1 MLRPPFSQEAIP
13 INNWDVIVIGAGAAG
28 LMTCLEL
35 PSNLKVLLLNRNTSK
50 VSSSRWAQGGIA
62 SVVRQDDSFDLH
74 AEDTLKAGDG
84 LCDFQAVEM
93 LVKEAPGCVD
103 RLQNLG
109 MIFDQSSDQLATTLE
124 AAHSRRRV
132 LHVKDR
138 TGRALVEV
146 LEDHVE
152 NKKNILHCRGVR
164 VTELLIENEECKGVQ
179 VLDGANL
186 YWIQSRAVVLATG
199 GGGHLFTNTTNP
211 AQSSGEGIA
220 LAWKAGAAI
229 EDLEFV
235 QFHPTA
241 LKFYGAPC
249 FLISEALR
257 GEGAILVDKN
267 GESPVKNLENRDLA
281 TRDQVSRAIMKNM
294 HDNNVDHVGLDLR
307 YIDPEKIV
315 ERFPTILS
323 RCQDYGVNPLNE
335 LIPVAPAALYWMG
348 GVKTDLNACSTRKG
362 LYAVGEVA
370 STGVH
375 GANRL
380 ASNSLMECLVFARKM
395 SSIVLND
402 LSKVEKFDRSFQ
414 EFDIEDPKEDQI
426 SIISQWKLT
435 IIDKPLIEGKIEHL
449 GPIMNAFYI
458 YSNLLIKNEI
468 PLFESKLIDIKAD
481 NLHIHNIVLK
491 SSKPN
496 VKPLILQI
504 GNSLLSDTINCF
516 DQLNESPKV
525 KIKKTDITTNIP
537 KKLSF
542 GFNKKVKFFNFF
554 IPPFIAIFSL
564 ILFSSS
570 FIYFYSP
577 FENIERK
584 ELTNPE

>member
-1 MLRPPFSQEAIP
+1 MLRPPFSQEPIQ
-13 INNWDVIVIGAGAAG
+13 INNWDVIVVGAGAAG

-35 PSNLKVLLLNRNTSK
+35 PANLSVLLLNRNTSK

-146 LEDHVE
+146 LEDHIE
-152 NKKNILHCRGVR
+152 NQKNILHCRGVR
-164 VTELLIENEECKGVQ
+164 VTELLIENNECRGVQ

-281 TRDQVSRAIMKNM
+281 SRDQVSRAIMKNM
-294 HDNNVDHVGLDLR
+294 HNNNVDHVGLDLR

-335 LIPVAPAALYWMG
+335 VIPVAPAAHYWMG
-348 GVKTDLNACSTRKG
+348 GVKTDLNASSTRKG

-402 LSKVEKFDRSFQ
+402 ISKFVKFDRSFQ

-426 SIISQWKLT
+426 SIIAEKIDELRKLCWLNLGVSRNKVNMSKFLNF
-435 IIDKPLIEGKIEHL
+435 IQHDIDKLNKNDLLNSLEKIKFDQKITLSERNRRAL
-449 GPIMNAFYI
+449 
-458 YSNLLIKNEI
+458 NLLLDLKNRQITTITLLKACLFREESRGGHYRDDFPDKDKNWECHTRQQLDQKIQKRFIKN
-468 PLFESKLIDIKAD
+468 
-481 NLHIHNIVLK
+481 
-491 SSKPN
+491 
-496 VKPLILQI
+496 
-504 GNSLLSDTINCF
+504 
-516 DQLNESPKV
+516 
-525 KIKKTDITTNIP
+525 
-537 KKLSF
+537 
-542 GFNKKVKFFNFF
+542 
-554 IPPFIAIFSL
+554 
-564 ILFSSS
+564 
-570 FIYFYSP
+570 
-577 FENIERK
+577 
-584 ELTNPE
+584 

>member
-1 MLRPPFSQEAIP
+1 MLRPPFSQEPIP

-28 LMTCLEL
+28 LMASLEL
-35 PSNLKVLLLNRNTSK
+35 PTDLKVLLLNRNTSK

-62 SVVRQDDSFDLH
+62 SVIRKDDSFDLH
-74 AEDTLKAGDG
+74 ADDTLKAGDG

-164 VTELLIENEECKGVQ
+164 VTELLIEHDVCKGVQ

-220 LAWKAGAAI
+220 LAWNAGAAI

-267 GESPVKNLENRDLA
+267 GESPVKNLKNRDLA

-294 HDNNVDHVGLDLR
+294 NENNVDHVGLDLR

-335 LIPVAPAALYWMG
+335 VIPVAPAAHYWMG
-348 GVKTDLNACSTRKG
+348 GVKTDLNASTTRKG

-402 LSKVEKFDRSFQ
+402 PPKLVKFQRSSQ
-414 EFDIEDPKEDQI
+414 EFDTQDPKEDQI
-426 SIISQWKLT
+426 YKIAEKIDELRKLCWLNLGVSRKKENMSKFLNF
-435 IIDKPLIEGKIEHL
+435 IQDDIDKLHKNALLNSLEKIKFDQKIKLSERNRRVL
-449 GPIMNAFYI
+449 
-458 YSNLLIKNEI
+458 NLLLDLKNRQITTITLLKACLFREESRGGHYRDDFPDKDKNWECHTRQQLGQTTYKRFIKN
-468 PLFESKLIDIKAD
+468 
-481 NLHIHNIVLK
+481 
-491 SSKPN
+491 
-496 VKPLILQI
+496 
-504 GNSLLSDTINCF
+504 
-516 DQLNESPKV
+516 
-525 KIKKTDITTNIP
+525 
-537 KKLSF
+537 
-542 GFNKKVKFFNFF
+542 
-554 IPPFIAIFSL
+554 
-564 ILFSSS
+564 
-570 FIYFYSP
+570 
-577 FENIERK
+577 
-584 ELTNPE
+584 

>member
-1 MLRPPFSQEAIP
+1 MLRPPFSPETIP
-13 INNWDVIVIGAGAAG
+13 INNWDVIVVGAGAAG

-35 PSNLKVLLLNRNTSK
+35 PENLKVLLLNRNTSK

-62 SVVRQDDSFDLH
+62 SVVRKEDSFDLH

-84 LCDFQAVEM
+84 LCDFKAVEM

-103 RLQNLG
+103 RLQHLG
-109 MIFDQSSDQLATTLE
+109 MIFDQSSNQLATTLE

-146 LEDHVE
+146 LEDHIE

-164 VTELLIENEECKGVQ
+164 VTELLIENEKCQGVQ

-257 GEGAILVDKN
+257 GEGAVLVDKN
-267 GESPVKNLENRDLA
+267 GESPVKNLKNRDLS

-294 HDNNVDHVGLDLR
+294 HDNNIDHVCLDLR

-315 ERFPTILS
+315 ERFPTIVS

-335 LIPVAPAALYWMG
+335 VIPVAPAAHYWMG
-348 GVKTDLNACSTRKG
+348 GVKTDLNACSTTKG

-402 LSKVEKFDRSFQ
+402 PPKFAKLDRTIEQ
-414 EFDIEDPKEDQI
+414 FDIEEPKEDQI
-426 SIISQWKLT
+426 SKTAEKIDELRKLCWLNLGVSRNQFNMN
-435 IIDKPLIEGKIEHL
+435 KFLNKIEADIDEL
-449 GPIMNAFYI
+449 YKNALLTCLEKIKFDQQI
-458 YSNLLIKNEI
+458 KLNERNRRLLNLLIDLKNRQRTTITLLHACLFREESRGGHYRDDYPDKEKNWECHTRQQFGQEI
-468 PLFESKLIDIKAD
+468 TKRFIK
-481 NLHIHNIVLK
+481 N
-491 SSKPN
+491 
-496 VKPLILQI
+496 
-504 GNSLLSDTINCF
+504 
-516 DQLNESPKV
+516 
-525 KIKKTDITTNIP
+525 
-537 KKLSF
+537 
-542 GFNKKVKFFNFF
+542 
-554 IPPFIAIFSL
+554 
-564 ILFSSS
+564 
-570 FIYFYSP
+570 
-577 FENIERK
+577 
-584 ELTNPE
+584 

>member
-1 MLRPPFSQEAIP
+1 MLRPPFSQEP
-13 INNWDVIVIGAGAAG
+13 ISINTWDVIVIGAGAAG

-50 VSSSRWAQGGIA
+50 ASSSRWAQGGIA
-62 SVVRQDDSFDLH
+62 SVVRPDDSFDLH

-84 LCDFQAVEM
+84 LCDFKAVEM
-93 LVKEAPGCVD
+93 LVREAPGCVD

-109 MIFDQSSDQLATTLE
+109 MIFDQNCDQLATTLE

-152 NKKNILHCRGVR
+152 NKENILHCRGVR

-179 VLDGANL
+179 VLDGSNL
-186 YWIQSRAVVLATG
+186 YWITSRAVVLATG

-229 EDLEFV
+229 EDLEFI

-257 GEGAILVDKN
+257 GEGAVLVDKN
-267 GESPVKNLENRDLA
+267 GESPVKYLQNRDLA

-335 LIPVAPAALYWMG
+335 VIPVAPAAHYWMG
-348 GVKTDLNACSTRKG
+348 GVRTDLNASSNRKG

-395 SSIVLND
+395 SSIVLNNPLNLRKLERTKEEVYIQD
-402 LSKVEKFDRSFQ
+402 PP
-414 EFDIEDPKEDQI
+414 EDNI
-426 SIISQWKLT
+426 SIIA
-435 IIDKPLIEGKIEHL
+435 GKIDELRKLCWINL
-449 GPIMNAFYI
+449 GVSRNKSNMIQFLNHMQTEMDQLKKNPLLNSLVQIEFDQTIKLNEPNRRGL
-458 YSNLLIKNEI
+458 NLLLDLKNRQITTLTLLKACLFRKESRGGHYRDDFPIKDKNWECHTRQQLNQEIKKRYIKN
-468 PLFESKLIDIKAD
+468 
-481 NLHIHNIVLK
+481 
-491 SSKPN
+491 
-496 VKPLILQI
+496 
-504 GNSLLSDTINCF
+504 
-516 DQLNESPKV
+516 
-525 KIKKTDITTNIP
+525 
-537 KKLSF
+537 
-542 GFNKKVKFFNFF
+542 
-554 IPPFIAIFSL
+554 
-564 ILFSSS
+564 
-570 FIYFYSP
+570 
-577 FENIERK
+577 
-584 ELTNPE
+584 

>member
-1 MLRPPFSQEAIP
+1 MLRPPFSQEPIP
-13 INNWDVIVIGAGAAG
+13 LNNWDVIVIGAGAAG

-35 PSNLKVLLLNRNTSK
+35 PANLKVLLLNRNTSK
-50 VSSSRWAQGGIA
+50 ISSSRWAQGGIA

-74 AEDTLKAGDG
+74 ADDTLKAGDG

-93 LVKEAPGCVD
+93 LVKEAPGCVN

-146 LEDHVE
+146 LEDHIE

-164 VTELLIENEECKGVQ
+164 VTELFVDNEECKGVQ

-267 GESPVKNLENRDLA
+267 GESPVKNLKNRDLA

-294 HDNNVDHVGLDLR
+294 HDNDVDHVGLDLR

-315 ERFPTILS
+315 ERFPTIIS

-335 LIPVAPAALYWMG
+335 VIPVAPAAHYWMG
-348 GVKTDLNACSTRKG
+348 GVKTDLNASSTRKG

-395 SSIVLND
+395 SSIVLNEP
-402 LSKVEKFDRSFQ
+402 SKFEKFDRSFQ
-414 EFDIEDPKEDQI
+414 EFDIQDPKEDQI
-426 SIISQWKLT
+426 SQISEKIDELRKLCW
-435 IIDKPLIEGKIEHL
+435 
-449 GPIMNAFYI
+449 
-458 YSNLLIKNEI
+458 SNLGVSRNKVNMSKFLHNIQADFSQLQKNDLLNSLEKIKFHQKIKLSERNRRALNLLLDLKNRQITTITLLKACLFREESRGGHYRDDFPDKDKNWECHTRQQLDQKIQKRFIKN
-468 PLFESKLIDIKAD
+468 
-481 NLHIHNIVLK
+481 
-491 SSKPN
+491 
-496 VKPLILQI
+496 
-504 GNSLLSDTINCF
+504 
-516 DQLNESPKV
+516 
-525 KIKKTDITTNIP
+525 
-537 KKLSF
+537 
-542 GFNKKVKFFNFF
+542 
-554 IPPFIAIFSL
+554 
-564 ILFSSS
+564 
-570 FIYFYSP
+570 
-577 FENIERK
+577 
-584 ELTNPE
+584 

>member
-1 MLRPPFSQEAIP
+1 MLRPPFSQEP
-13 INNWDVIVIGAGAAG
+13 ILLNNWDVIVVGAGAAG

-50 VSSSRWAQGGIA
+50 ISSSRWAQGGIA

-146 LEDHVE
+146 LEDHIE

-164 VTELLIENEECKGVQ
+164 VTELFIENEECKGVQ

-267 GESPVKNLENRDLA
+267 GQSPVRNLKNRDLA

-335 LIPVAPAALYWMG
+335 VIPVAPAAHYWMG
-348 GVKTDLNACSTRKG
+348 GVKTDLNASSTRKG

-395 SSIVLND
+395 SSIVLNGP
-402 LSKVEKFDRSFQ
+402 SKFEKFDRSLK
-414 EFDIEDPKEDQI
+414 EFDIQDQKEDQI
-426 SIISQWKLT
+426 SQISEKIDELRKLCWSNLGVSRNNVNMSKFLHNIQVDISQLQKNDLLSSLEKIKFHQKIKLSERNRRA
-435 IIDKPLIEGKIEHL
+435 L
-449 GPIMNAFYI
+449 
-458 YSNLLIKNEI
+458 NLLLDLKNRQITTITLLKACLFREESRGGHYRDDFPDKDKNWECHTRQQLNQKIQKRFIKN
-468 PLFESKLIDIKAD
+468 
-481 NLHIHNIVLK
+481 
-491 SSKPN
+491 
-496 VKPLILQI
+496 
-504 GNSLLSDTINCF
+504 
-516 DQLNESPKV
+516 
-525 KIKKTDITTNIP
+525 
-537 KKLSF
+537 
-542 GFNKKVKFFNFF
+542 
-554 IPPFIAIFSL
+554 
-564 ILFSSS
+564 
-570 FIYFYSP
+570 
-577 FENIERK
+577 
-584 ELTNPE
+584 

>member
-1 MLRPPFSQEAIP
+1 MLRPPFSQEPIP
-13 INNWDVIVIGAGAAG
+13 LNNWDVIVIGAGAAG

-35 PSNLKVLLLNRNTSK
+35 PPNLKVLLLNRNTSK
-50 VSSSRWAQGGIA
+50 TSSSRRAQGGIA
-62 SVVRQDDSFDLH
+62 SVIRNDDSFDLH
-74 AEDTLKAGDG
+74 ADDTLKAGDG

-93 LVKEAPGCVD
+93 LVKEAPGCVE

-146 LEDHVE
+146 LEDHIE
-152 NKKNILHCRGVR
+152 NQKNILHCRGVR
-164 VTELLIENEECKGVQ
+164 VTELLIENEECRGVQ

-267 GESPVKNLENRDLA
+267 GESPVRNLKNRDLA

-294 HDNNVDHVGLDLR
+294 HDNDVDHVGLDLR

-315 ERFPTILS
+315 ERFPTIIS

-335 LIPVAPAALYWMG
+335 VIPVAPAAHYWMG
-348 GVKTDLNACSTRKG
+348 GVKTDLNASSTRKG

-395 SSIVLND
+395 SSIVLNE
-402 LSKVEKFDRSFQ
+402 LSKFEKFDRSFQ

-426 SIISQWKLT
+426 SIIAEKIDELRKLCWLNLGVSRNKVNMSKFLNR
-435 IIDKPLIEGKIEHL
+435 IQNDIDKLNTNDLLNCLEKIKFDQKVKLSERNRRAL
-449 GPIMNAFYI
+449 
-458 YSNLLIKNEI
+458 NLLLDLKNRQITTITLLKACLFREESRGGHYRDDFPDKDKNWECHTRQQLDQRIQKRFIKN
-468 PLFESKLIDIKAD
+468 
-481 NLHIHNIVLK
+481 
-491 SSKPN
+491 
-496 VKPLILQI
+496 
-504 GNSLLSDTINCF
+504 
-516 DQLNESPKV
+516 
-525 KIKKTDITTNIP
+525 
-537 KKLSF
+537 
-542 GFNKKVKFFNFF
+542 
-554 IPPFIAIFSL
+554 
-564 ILFSSS
+564 
-570 FIYFYSP
+570 
-577 FENIERK
+577 
-584 ELTNPE
+584 

>member
-1 MLRPPFSQEAIP
+1 MLRPPFSQEP
-13 INNWDVIVIGAGAAG
+13 ISINTWDVIVIGAGAAG

-50 VSSSRWAQGGIA
+50 ASSSRWAQGGIA
-62 SVVRQDDSFDLH
+62 SVVRPDDSFDLH

-84 LCDFQAVEM
+84 LCDFKAVEM
-93 LVKEAPGCVD
+93 LVREAPGCVD

-109 MIFDQSSDQLATTLE
+109 MIFDQNSDQLATTLE

-152 NKKNILHCRGVR
+152 NKENILHCRGVR

-179 VLDGANL
+179 VLDGSNL
-186 YWIQSRAVVLATG
+186 YWITSRAVVLATG

-229 EDLEFV
+229 EDLEFI

-257 GEGAILVDKN
+257 GEGAVLVDKN
-267 GESPVKNLENRDLA
+267 GESPVKYLQNRDLA

-335 LIPVAPAALYWMG
+335 VIPVAPAAHYWMG
-348 GVKTDLNACSTRKG
+348 GVRTDLNASSNRKG

-395 SSIVLND
+395 SSIVLNNP
-402 LSKVEKFDRSFQ
+402 LNLRKLERTKE
-414 EFDIEDPKEDQI
+414 EFNIQDPPEDHI
-426 SIISQWKLT
+426 SIIA
-435 IIDKPLIEGKIEHL
+435 GKIDELRKSCWINL
-449 GPIMNAFYI
+449 GVSRNKSNMIQFLNHMQTEMDQLKKNPLLNSLVQIEFDQTIKLNEPNRRGL
-458 YSNLLIKNEI
+458 NLLLDLKNRQI
-468 PLFESKLIDIKAD
+468 TTLTLLKACLFRKESRGGHYRDD
-481 NLHIHNIVLK
+481 FP
-491 SSKPN
+491 SKDEN
-496 VKPLILQI
+496 WACHTRQ
-504 GNSLLSDTINCF
+504 
-516 DQLNESPKV
+516 QLNKA
-525 KIKKTDITTNIP
+525 IKKRIIRN
-537 KKLSF
+537 
-542 GFNKKVKFFNFF
+542 
-554 IPPFIAIFSL
+554 
-564 ILFSSS
+564 
-570 FIYFYSP
+570 
-577 FENIERK
+577 
-584 ELTNPE
+584 

>member
-1 MLRPPFSQEAIP
+1 MLRPPFSQEPIP

-62 SVVRQDDSFDLH
+62 SVVRKDDSFDLH

-109 MIFDQSSDQLATTLE
+109 MVFDQSSDQLATTLE

-146 LEDHVE
+146 LEDHIE
-152 NKKNILHCRGVR
+152 NQKNILHSRGVR
-164 VTELLIENEECKGVQ
+164 VTELLIENKECKGVQ

-186 YWIQSRAVVLATG
+186 YWIKSRAVVLATG

-211 AQSSGEGIA
+211 TQSSGEGIA
-220 LAWKAGAAI
+220 LAWNAGAAI

-307 YIDPEKIV
+307 YINPEKIV

-335 LIPVAPAALYWMG
+335 VIPVAPAAHYWMG
-348 GVKTDLNACSTRKG
+348 GVKTNLNASSTRKG

-402 LSKVEKFDRSFQ
+402 LPKFPKYDRSFQ

-426 SIISQWKLT
+426 SIIAEKIDELRKLCWLNLGVSRNKVNMSKFLNF
-435 IIDKPLIEGKIEHL
+435 IQDDIDKLHKNALLNSLEKIKYDQKIKLSERNRRAL
-449 GPIMNAFYI
+449 
-458 YSNLLIKNEI
+458 NLLLDLKNRQITTITLLKACLFREESRGGHYRDDFSNKDKNWECHTRQQLDKKIQKRFIKN
-468 PLFESKLIDIKAD
+468 
-481 NLHIHNIVLK
+481 
-491 SSKPN
+491 
-496 VKPLILQI
+496 
-504 GNSLLSDTINCF
+504 
-516 DQLNESPKV
+516 
-525 KIKKTDITTNIP
+525 
-537 KKLSF
+537 
-542 GFNKKVKFFNFF
+542 
-554 IPPFIAIFSL
+554 
-564 ILFSSS
+564 
-570 FIYFYSP
+570 
-577 FENIERK
+577 
-584 ELTNPE
+584 

>member
-1 MLRPPFSQEAIP
+1 MLRPPFSQEPIP

-74 AEDTLKAGDG
+74 ADDTLKAGDG

-93 LVKEAPGCVD
+93 LVKEAPGCVE

-109 MIFDQSSDQLATTLE
+109 MIFDQCSDQLATTLE

-146 LEDHVE
+146 LEDHIE
-152 NKKNILHCRGVR
+152 NQKNILHCRGVR
-164 VTELLIENEECKGVQ
+164 VTELHIENKECRGVQ

-186 YWIQSRAVVLATG
+186 YWIKSRAVVLATG

-267 GESPVKNLENRDLA
+267 GESPVKNLENRDLS

-335 LIPVAPAALYWMG
+335 VIPVAPAAHYWMG
-348 GVKTDLNACSTRKG
+348 GVKTDLNASSTRKG

-402 LSKVEKFDRSFQ
+402 LSKFEKFDRSFQ

-426 SIISQWKLT
+426 SIIAEKIDELRKLCWLNLGVSRNKVNMSKFLNY
-435 IIDKPLIEGKIEHL
+435 IQNDIDKLNKNDLLNSLEKIKFDQNIKLSERNRRAL
-449 GPIMNAFYI
+449 
-458 YSNLLIKNEI
+458 NLLLDLKNRQITTITLLKACLFREESRGGHYRDDFPNKDKNWQCHTRQQLDQKIQKRFIKN
-468 PLFESKLIDIKAD
+468 
-481 NLHIHNIVLK
+481 
-491 SSKPN
+491 
-496 VKPLILQI
+496 
-504 GNSLLSDTINCF
+504 
-516 DQLNESPKV
+516 
-525 KIKKTDITTNIP
+525 
-537 KKLSF
+537 
-542 GFNKKVKFFNFF
+542 
-554 IPPFIAIFSL
+554 
-564 ILFSSS
+564 
-570 FIYFYSP
+570 
-577 FENIERK
+577 
-584 ELTNPE
+584 

>member
-1 MLRPPFSQEAIP
+1 MLRAPFSQELIP
-13 INNWDVIVIGAGAAG
+13 INNWDVIVVGAGAAG

-35 PSNLKVLLLNRNTSK
+35 PASLKVLLLNRNTSK

-62 SVVRQDDSFDLH
+62 SVIRQDDSFDLH
-74 AEDTLKAGDG
+74 AHDTLKAGDG

-146 LEDHVE
+146 LEDHIE

-164 VTELLIENEECKGVQ
+164 VTELLIDNEECKGVQ

-186 YWIQSRAVVLATG
+186 YWIQSRAFVLATG

-267 GESPVKNLENRDLA
+267 GESPVKNLEDRDLA
-281 TRDQVSRAIMKNM
+281 SRDQVSRAIIENM
-294 HDNNVDHVGLDLR
+294 HNNNVDHVGLDLR

-335 LIPVAPAALYWMG
+335 VIPVAPAAHYWMG
-348 GVKTDLNACSTRKG
+348 GVKTDLDASSTRKG

-380 ASNSLMECLVFARKM
+380 ASNSLMECLVFARKL
-395 SSIVLND
+395 SGIVLND
-402 LSKVEKFDRSFQ
+402 LTEFTKFDRSLQ
-414 EFDIEDPKEDQI
+414 EFDIQDPKEGQI
-426 SIISQWKLT
+426 SKIVEKIDELRKLCWLNLGVSRNK
-435 IIDKPLIEGKIEHL
+435 INMSKFLNFIQDDIDKLHKNALLNTLEKIKFDQKIKLSERNRRAL
-449 GPIMNAFYI
+449 
-458 YSNLLIKNEI
+458 NLLLDLKNRQITTITLLKACLFREESRGGHYRDDFPDKDKNWECHTRQQLDQKIQKRFIKN
-468 PLFESKLIDIKAD
+468 
-481 NLHIHNIVLK
+481 
-491 SSKPN
+491 
-496 VKPLILQI
+496 
-504 GNSLLSDTINCF
+504 
-516 DQLNESPKV
+516 
-525 KIKKTDITTNIP
+525 
-537 KKLSF
+537 
-542 GFNKKVKFFNFF
+542 
-554 IPPFIAIFSL
+554 
-564 ILFSSS
+564 
-570 FIYFYSP
+570 
-577 FENIERK
+577 
-584 ELTNPE
+584 

>member
-1 MLRPPFSQEAIP
+1 MLRPPFSQEP
-13 INNWDVIVIGAGAAG
+13 ISINKWDVIVIGAGAAG

-50 VSSSRWAQGGIA
+50 ASSSRWAQGGIA
-62 SVVRQDDSFDLH
+62 SVVRPDDSFELH

-84 LCDFQAVEM
+84 LCDFKAVEM
-93 LVKEAPGCVD
+93 LVREAPGCVN

-109 MIFDQSSDQLATTLE
+109 MIFDQNCDQLATTLE

-152 NKKNILHCRGVR
+152 NKENILHCRGVR

-179 VLDGANL
+179 VLDGSNL
-186 YWIQSRAVVLATG
+186 YWITSRAVVLATG

-229 EDLEFV
+229 EDLEFI

-257 GEGAILVDKN
+257 GEGAVLVDKN
-267 GESPVKNLENRDLA
+267 GESPVKYLQNRDLA

-335 LIPVAPAALYWMG
+335 VIPVAPAAHYWMG
-348 GVKTDLNACSTRKG
+348 GVRTDLNASCNRKG

-395 SSIVLND
+395 SSIVLNNPLNLRKSERTKEEVYIQD
-402 LSKVEKFDRSFQ
+402 PP
-414 EFDIEDPKEDQI
+414 EDNI
-426 SIISQWKLT
+426 SIIA
-435 IIDKPLIEGKIEHL
+435 GKIDELRKSCWINL
-449 GPIMNAFYI
+449 GVSRNKINMIKFLNHIQNDMDQLQKNPLLNSLHQIEFNQKVKLNEPKRREI
-458 YSNLLIKNEI
+458 NLLLDLQNRQITTLTLLKACLFRKESRGGHYRDDFPTKDKNWECHTRQQLNKEIKKRFIKN
-468 PLFESKLIDIKAD
+468 
-481 NLHIHNIVLK
+481 
-491 SSKPN
+491 
-496 VKPLILQI
+496 
-504 GNSLLSDTINCF
+504 
-516 DQLNESPKV
+516 
-525 KIKKTDITTNIP
+525 
-537 KKLSF
+537 
-542 GFNKKVKFFNFF
+542 
-554 IPPFIAIFSL
+554 
-564 ILFSSS
+564 
-570 FIYFYSP
+570 
-577 FENIERK
+577 
-584 ELTNPE
+584 

>member
-1 MLRPPFSQEAIP
+1 MLRPPFSQELIP

-93 LVKEAPGCVD
+93 LVKEAPSCVD

-146 LEDHVE
+146 LEDHIE
-152 NKKNILHCRGVR
+152 NQKNILHCRGVR
-164 VTELLIENEECKGVQ
+164 VTELFIDNEECKGVQ

-186 YWIQSRAVVLATG
+186 YWIKSRAVVLATG

-335 LIPVAPAALYWMG
+335 VIPVAPAAHYWMG
-348 GVKTDLNACSTRKG
+348 GVKTDLNASSTRKG

-402 LSKVEKFDRSFQ
+402 LSEFEKFDRSFQ

-426 SIISQWKLT
+426 SIIAEKIDELRKLCWLNLGVSRNKVNMSKFLNY
-435 IIDKPLIEGKIEHL
+435 IQNDIDKLNKNDLLNCLEKIKFDQKIKLSERNRRAL
-449 GPIMNAFYI
+449 
-458 YSNLLIKNEI
+458 NLLLDLKNRQITTITLLKACLFREESRGGHFRDDFPDKDKNWECHTRQQLDQKIQKRFIKN
-468 PLFESKLIDIKAD
+468 
-481 NLHIHNIVLK
+481 
-491 SSKPN
+491 
-496 VKPLILQI
+496 
-504 GNSLLSDTINCF
+504 
-516 DQLNESPKV
+516 
-525 KIKKTDITTNIP
+525 
-537 KKLSF
+537 
-542 GFNKKVKFFNFF
+542 
-554 IPPFIAIFSL
+554 
-564 ILFSSS
+564 
-570 FIYFYSP
+570 
-577 FENIERK
+577 
-584 ELTNPE
+584 

>member
-1 MLRPPFSQEAIP
+1 MLRPPFSQEP
-13 INNWDVIVIGAGAAG
+13 ISINTWDVIVIGAGAAG

-35 PSNLKVLLLNRNTSK
+35 PANLKVLLLNRNTSK
-50 VSSSRWAQGGIA
+50 ASSSRWAQGGIA
-62 SVVRQDDSFDLH
+62 SVVRPDDSFDLH
-74 AEDTLKAGDG
+74 VQDTLKAGDG
-84 LCDFQAVEM
+84 LCDFKAVEM
-93 LVKEAPGCVD
+93 LVREAPGCVD

-109 MIFDQSSDQLATTLE
+109 MIFDQTHEQLATTLE

-164 VTELLIENEECKGVQ
+164 VTELLIENDECKGVQ
-179 VLDGANL
+179 VLDGSNL
-186 YWIQSRAVVLATG
+186 YWITSRAVVLATG

-211 AQSSGEGIA
+211 TQSSGEGIA

-229 EDLEFV
+229 EDLEFI

-257 GEGAILVDKN
+257 GEGAILIDKN
-267 GESPVKNLENRDLA
+267 GESPVKNLQNRDLA
-281 TRDQVSRAIMKNM
+281 SRDQVSRAIMKNM
-294 HDNNVDHVGLDLR
+294 HDNNIDYVGLDLR
-307 YIDPEKIV
+307 YIDPEKII

-335 LIPVAPAALYWMG
+335 VIPVAPAAHYWMG
-348 GVKTDLNACSTRKG
+348 GIRTDLNSSSTRKG

-395 SSIVLND
+395 SSIVLNSP
-402 LSKVEKFDRSFQ
+402 LNLRKIDRLIE
-414 EFDIEDPKEDQI
+414 EFDIPDPEEEYI
-426 SIISQWKLT
+426 SKIAAK
-435 IIDKPLIEGKIEHL
+435 IDELRKSCWVNLGVSRNKSNMIKFLNNIQNDIEQ
-449 GPIMNAFYI
+449 
-458 YSNLLIKNEI
+458 
-468 PLFESKLIDIKAD
+468 
-481 NLHIHNIVLK
+481 
-491 SSKPN
+491 
-496 VKPLILQI
+496 LQK
-504 GNSLLSDTINCF
+504 NSLLNSLEIIEIDQQIKLNEPNRRGLNLLLDLKNRQITTLTLLKACLFREESRGGHYRYDYPIKDKKWECHTRQ
-516 DQLNESPKV
+516 QLNQ
-525 KIKKTDITTNIP
+525 KIKKR
-537 KKLSF
+537 
-542 GFNKKVKFFNFF
+542 F
-554 IPPFIAIFSL
+554 IK
-564 ILFSSS
+564 
-570 FIYFYSP
+570 
-577 FENIERK
+577 N
-584 ELTNPE
+584 

>member
-1 MLRPPFSQEAIP
+1 MLRAPFSQQP
-13 INNWDVIVIGAGAAG
+13 ISIDDWDVIVIGAGAAG

-35 PSNLKVLLLNRNTSK
+35 PENLKVLLLNRNTSK

-62 SVVRQDDSFDLH
+62 SVVRPDDSFDLH
-74 AEDTLKAGDG
+74 SQDTLKAGDG
-84 LCDFQAVEM
+84 LCDYEAVKM
-93 LVKEAPGCVD
+93 LVKEAPDCVD

-109 MIFDQSSDQLATTLE
+109 MIFDQNCDQLATTLE

-164 VTELLIENEECKGVQ
+164 VTELLIDNDQCKGVQ
-179 VLDGANL
+179 VLDGSNL
-186 YWIQSRAVVLATG
+186 YWITSRAVVLATG

-220 LAWKAGAAI
+220 LAWKASAAI
-229 EDLEFV
+229 EDLEFI

-267 GESPVKNLENRDLA
+267 GKSPVKHLENKDLA
-281 TRDQVSRAIMKNM
+281 SRDQVSRAIIKSM
-294 HDNNVDHVGLDLR
+294 HENNVEHVGLDLR

-323 RCQDYGVNPLNE
+323 RCQEYGVNPLNE
-335 LIPVAPAALYWMG
+335 IIPVAPAAHYWMG
-348 GVKTDLNACSTRKG
+348 GVSTDLNASTTTKG

-395 SSIVLND
+395 SFIALHNPF
-402 LSKVEKFDRSFQ
+402 SK
-414 EFDIEDPKEDQI
+414 
-426 SIISQWKLT
+426 
-435 IIDKPLIEGKIEHL
+435 
-449 GPIMNAFYI
+449 
-458 YSNLLIKNEI
+458 
-468 PLFESKLIDIKAD
+468 
-481 NLHIHNIVLK
+481 
-491 SSKPN
+491 
-496 VKPLILQI
+496 
-504 GNSLLSDTINCF
+504 
-516 DQLNESPKV
+516 
-525 KIKKTDITTNIP
+525 
-537 KKLSF
+537 KKLSRT
-542 GFNKKVKFFNFF
+542 
-554 IPPFIAIFSL
+554 IMEIAITNNGQDYIPNIAEKIDELRKSCWINLGVSRTKNNMNEFL
-564 ILFSSS
+564 INIQNDMNKLQRITLLNCLEKIEIDQIFKLNEPNRRDLNLLLDLKNRQITTLLLLKACLFREESRGGHHRDDFPRKDPNWKCHSRQQLGQKIHKR
-570 FIYFYSP
+570 FIK
-577 FENIERK
+577 N
-584 ELTNPE
+584 

>member
-1 MLRPPFSQEAIP
+1 MLRRPFSQESIS
-13 INNWDVIVIGAGAAG
+13 INSWDVIVIGAGAAG

-35 PSNLKVLLLNRNTSK
+35 PANLKILLLNRNTSK
-50 VSSSRWAQGGIA
+50 ASSSRWAQGGIA
-62 SVVRQDDSFDLH
+62 SVVRPDDSFDLH

-84 LCDFQAVEM
+84 LCDLQAVEM
-93 LVKEAPGCVD
+93 LVREAPGCVD

-109 MIFDQSSDQLATTLE
+109 MIFDHSEDKLATTLE

-152 NKKNILHCRGVR
+152 NKANILHCRGVR
-164 VTELLIENEECKGVQ
+164 VTELLIESNECRGVQ
-179 VLDGANL
+179 VLDGSNL
-186 YWIQSRAVVLATG
+186 YWINSRAVVLATG
-199 GGGHLFTNTTNP
+199 GGGHLFANTTNP

-229 EDLEFV
+229 EDLEFI

-257 GEGAILVDKN
+257 GEGAVLVDKN
-267 GESPVKNLENRDLA
+267 GESPVKDLHNKDLA

-294 HDNNVDHVGLDLR
+294 NQNKVDHVGLDLR
-307 YIDPEKIV
+307 FINPEQIV

-335 LIPVAPAALYWMG
+335 VIPVAPAAHYWMG
-348 GVKTDLNACSTRKG
+348 GVTTDLYASTTRKG

-395 SSIVLND
+395 SSIVLNSN
-402 LSKVEKFDRSFQ
+402 LINEKFDRLNREIDIPDPEEANISSIAEKIDELRKLCWLNLGVSRTKNNML
-414 EFDIEDPKEDQI
+414 EF
-426 SIISQWKLT
+426 LT
-435 IIDKPLIEGKIEHL
+435 NMQNDMNQLKRNPLLEMLDKIEINEQIKL
-449 GPIMNAFYI
+449 NEPNRRNL
-458 YSNLLIKNEI
+458 NLLLDLKNRQITTITLLKACLFREESRGGHYRDDFPVKNINWECHTRQQLDQKIHKRFIKN
-468 PLFESKLIDIKAD
+468 
-481 NLHIHNIVLK
+481 
-491 SSKPN
+491 
-496 VKPLILQI
+496 
-504 GNSLLSDTINCF
+504 
-516 DQLNESPKV
+516 
-525 KIKKTDITTNIP
+525 
-537 KKLSF
+537 
-542 GFNKKVKFFNFF
+542 
-554 IPPFIAIFSL
+554 
-564 ILFSSS
+564 
-570 FIYFYSP
+570 
-577 FENIERK
+577 
-584 ELTNPE
+584 